1 MTCSLLFSIGSMVAS
16 NVNPW
21 PDVVFMTCR
30 PFALEEIEQSS
41 HALLL
46 KTKGGYCRSFFQGSL
61 FSTAAPTK
69 PERLDA
75 ISDTSKAVDADKL
88 PSSDGLRC
96 LSSSLAFS
104 VEKIDWR
111 GAISLCEWSQESA
124 PSETEISPQPRCHPS
139 QGAES

>member
-61 FSTAAPTK
+61 FSTGRAYKTRAAGRNQRY
-69 PERLDA
+69 EQ
-75 ISDTSKAVDADKL
+75 
-88 PSSDGLRC
+88 SSRR
-96 LSSSLAFS
+96 
-104 VEKIDWR
+104 KII
-111 GAISLCEWSQESA
+111 AQF
-124 PSETEISPQPRCHPS
+124 
-139 QGAES
+139 